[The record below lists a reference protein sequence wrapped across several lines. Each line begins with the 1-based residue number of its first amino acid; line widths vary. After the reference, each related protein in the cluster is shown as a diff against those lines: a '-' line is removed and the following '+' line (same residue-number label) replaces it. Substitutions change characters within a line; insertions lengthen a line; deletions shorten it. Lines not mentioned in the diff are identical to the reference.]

1 MTDRSLAID
10 SAGQPHLAYGLDYL
24 YYAWYD
30 GAAWHHE
37 TLDPAPGVGENA
49 AIALDGDDAPHI
61 AYYDRAGEAI
71 KSAHQDGSG
80 WYTETVVA
88 SGWGSGYRGGVG
100 TSIAVDTD
108 DYPHISYF
116 DSNLSEIR
124 YLYKDE
130 TGWHSETVNLGG
142 NWGYTSSPWI
152 PIITRM

>member
-1 MTDRSLAID
+1 MKSKMVLILLAVGLAGISVFGLTQLVRSTGLLVEKQLVLTCVDCPKTFEYMTDRSLAID

-71 KSAHQDGSG
+71 KYAHQDGSG
-80 WYTETVVA
+80 
-88 SGWGSGYRGGVG
+88 GL
-100 TSIAVDTD
+100 
-108 DYPHISYF
+108 HQ
-116 DSNLSEIR
+116 L
-124 YLYKDE
+124 
-130 TGWHSETVNLGG
+130 
-142 NWGYTSSPWI
+142 
-152 PIITRM
+152 